1 MTQNDFNTTTT
12 DNALNLGS
20 FDFTNLDKPNRG
32 KQTLALIRINK
43 KTLDSGAEKY
53 TFCFLNKNSQS
64 IYIDVF
70 AEQMR
75 NWFDR
80 VRLVTGITAEGNDLI
95 KELQNPHE
103 FIVKDN
109 EKGFPQFDFM
119 QMLGLSK

>member
-1 MTQNDFNTTTT
+1 MKQTDFNTTTT
-12 DNALNLGS
+12 ENVLNIGN

-32 KQTLALIRINK
+32 KQTLTLMRINK
-43 KTLDSGAEKY
+43 KTLDNGAEKY
-53 TFCFLNKNSQS
+53 TFCFLNQNAQS

-75 NWFDR
+75 SWFDR
-80 VRLVTGITAEGNDLI
+80 IRLVTNTKAEGNALI

-119 QMLGLSK
+119 QMLGLTK

>member
-1 MTQNDFNTTTT
+1 MTKTDFNTTTT
-12 DNALNLGS
+12 ENVLNIGS

-32 KQTLALIRINK
+32 KQTLKLMRINK
-43 KTLDSGAEKY
+43 KTLDNGAEKY
-53 TFCFLNKNSQS
+53 TFCFLNQNEQS

-80 VRLVTGITAEGNDLI
+80 IRLVTNTKAEGNDLI

-119 QMLGLSK
+119 QMLGLAK